1 MNTKQGLRAA
11 LYARFSSDLQRSESI
26 DAQVRAM
33 RHFCEQNRMLVVD
46 TYVDEAKSATSD
58 KRPAFQRMIEDS
70 KRRIFDVVLVH
81 KLDRFSRNRYDS
93 AMYKRAL
100 KMNGVK
106 VFSVLE
112 NLDDTP
118 ESIMLEALL
127 EGMSEYYSK
136 NLAREVMK
144 GLKENALNCKHT
156 GGTPP
161 LGYYVDE
168 NKHLAIDERE
178 AEAVRLI
185 FSRFA
190 DGHTYSQIISELNHK
205 NYYTKNGNSFRNNS
219 LYSILTNEKYT
230 GTYVYNKSS
239 SADENHRRN
248 THKYKDGDSI
258 IKIPN
263 GCPQI
268 VDTDTF
274 NKVKERIT
282 ENKHIAGM
290 YLAKHRY
297 YLSGMVFCGYCGKR
311 LNGNRRYGGRNKS
324 LYVTYRC
331 LTHKDS
337 CILKEYNR
345 YYLEDYVFAK
355 VKEYFGYMPKV
366 RAMYNRVDKHL
377 AQNEM
382 KLRNELSELT
392 LKLKSL
398 NEANA
403 NITKAIEEG
412 VYIDD
417 IFSRLSEIEN
427 QKEQLL
433 SEISAKTQLKE
444 IQFTENDIQ
453 KTVDGCKLLFKEPNN
468 PKNRDFL
475 KKVIVRIVAY
485 RDEIIITLNTGLSVN
500 DEFNT
505 EIRATRKEIYDYG
518 RSRNV
523 NRKKYIKV

>member
-33 RHFCEQNRMLVVD
+33 RHFCEQNKMIVVD
-46 TYVDEAKSATSD
+46 IYVDEAKSATSD
-58 KRPAFQRMIEDS
+58 KRPSFQRMIEDS
-70 KRRIFDVVLVH
+70 KRHIFDVVLVH

-144 GLKENALNCKHT
+144 GLKENALKCLHT
-156 GGTPP
+156 GGKPP

-168 NKHLAIDERE
+168 NKHLAIDEKE

-190 DGHTYSQIISELNHK
+190 DGYTYGEIISELNRK
-205 NYYTKNGNSFRNNS
+205 KYYTKYGNNFSNNS

-230 GTYVYNKSS
+230 GTYIYNKSS

-248 THKYKDGDSI
+248 THKYKDEDSI
-258 IKIPN
+258 IKVPN

-268 VDTDTF
+268 VDFATF
-274 NKVKERIT
+274 EKVKKRIA
-282 ENKHIAGM
+282 ENKHISGM
-290 YLAKHRY
+290 YVAKHKY
-297 YLSGMVFCGYCGKR
+297 YLSGFLFCGYCGKR
-311 LNGNRRYGGRNKS
+311 LTGNRRYSGRSKS
-324 LYVTYRC
+324 LSVTYRC
-331 LTHKDS
+331 ATYNDF
-337 CILKEYNR
+337 CIAKEYNR
-345 YYLEDYVFAK
+345 YYLEDFVFAK
-355 VKEYFGYMPKV
+355 IKEYFGYTPKV
-366 RAMYNRVDKHL
+366 RAMYNKANKHL
-377 AQNEM
+377 EKNEM
-382 KLRNELSELT
+382 KMRKELSDLT

-398 NEANA
+398 NEATA
-403 NITKAIEEG
+403 NITKAIESG

-417 IFSRLSEIEN
+417 ILNRLTELE
-427 QKEQLL
+427 QEKEQLQSKI
-433 SEISAKTQLKE
+433 SEMAKIKNMR
-444 IQFTENDIQ
+444 FTDDDI
-453 KTVDGCKLLFKEPNN
+453 KNTVEQCKLLLKEPNN
-468 PKNRDFL
+468 PKNRAFL
-475 KKVIVRIVAY
+475 KSVIVKIVAY
-485 RDEIIITLNTGLSVN
+485 RDEIVITLNTGLSVN
-500 DEFNT
+500 DSFNT
-505 EIRATRKEIYDYG
+505 EIRATRQEIYNYG
-518 RSRNV
+518 GNI
-523 NRKKYIKV
+523 KYVS

>member
-1 MNTKQGLRAA
+1 MNTKQGLRVA

-33 RHFCEQNRMLVVD
+33 RRFCEQNRMIVVD

-70 KRRIFDVVLVH
+70 KRHIFDVVLVH

-93 AMYKRAL
+93 AMYKRTL
-100 KMNGVK
+100 RMNGVR

-118 ESIMLEALL
+118 ESIMLESLL

-144 GLKENALNCKHT
+144 GLKENALQCRHT
-156 GGTPP
+156 GGKPP

-168 NKHLAIDERE
+168 DKHLAIDEKE

-185 FSRFA
+185 FTRFA
-190 DGHTYSQIISELNHK
+190 DGYTYGQIISELNQK
-205 NYYTKNGNSFRNNS
+205 NYYTKYGNNFRNNS

-230 GTYVYNKSS
+230 GTYIFNKCS

-248 THKYKDGDSI
+248 THKYKDNDSI
-258 IKIPN
+258 IKVPN

-268 VDTDTF
+268 VDYDTF
-274 NKVKERIT
+274 RKVQNRIA
-282 ENKHIAGM
+282 ENKHISGI
-290 YLAKHRY
+290 YVAKHRY
-297 YLSGMVFCGYCGKR
+297 YLSGLIFCGYCGKR
-311 LNGNRRYGGRNKS
+311 LMGNRRYAGRNKS
-324 LYVTYRC
+324 LYASYRC
-331 LTHKDS
+331 TTHKDS
-337 CILKEYNR
+337 CISKEYNR

-366 RAMYNRVDKHL
+366 RAMYHKANKYL

-382 KLRNELSELT
+382 KLRSELSELT

-403 NITKAIEEG
+403 NIAKAIENG

-417 IFSRLSEIEN
+417 IISRLSEIEAE
-427 QKEQLL
+427 KEQLQAQ
-433 SEISAKTQLKE
+433 ISAKAQLKGT
-444 IQFTENDIQ
+444 QFTENDIQ
-453 KTVDGCKLLFKEPNN
+453 KTVENCKLLLREPNN
-468 PKNRDFL
+468 PRNREFL
-475 KKVIVRIVAY
+475 KKVIVKIVAY

-500 DEFNT
+500 EDFNT
-505 EIRATRKEIYDYG
+505 EIRATRKEIYNMGGSLRYAG
-518 RSRNV
+518 
-523 NRKKYIKV
+523 